1 MWGVFSV
8 RNIRIHFHGNTLQ
21 QVMAKGK
28 LVKFDGVEGRSK
40 SFLRQ
45 KVMSKDEDRII
56 VQCSKDFVDA
66 AMQVLD
72 KTEVFF
78 RKMKVGFSY

>member
-1 MWGVFSV
+1 ME
-8 RNIRIHFHGNTLQ
+8 
-21 QVMAKGK
+21 
-28 LVKFDGVEGRSK
+28 FDGVEGRSK
-40 SFLRQ
+40 SFARQ

-56 VQCSKDFVDA
+56 VQCSKDFDDA

>member
-1 MWGVFSV
+1 ME
-8 RNIRIHFHGNTLQ
+8 
-21 QVMAKGK
+21 
-28 LVKFDGVEGRSK
+28 FDGVEGRSK
-40 SFLRQ
+40 SFARQ

>member
-1 MWGVFSV
+1 
-8 RNIRIHFHGNTLQ
+8 
-21 QVMAKGK
+21 MAKVK

-56 VQCSKDFVDA
+56 VQCSKDFADA
-66 AMQVLD
+66 AMQLLD
-72 KTEVFF
+72 KTKVFF
-78 RKMKVGFSY
+78 RKMNVGFSY

>member
-1 MWGVFSV
+1 
-8 RNIRIHFHGNTLQ
+8 
-21 QVMAKGK
+21 
-28 LVKFDGVEGRSK
+28 
-40 SFLRQ
+40 
-45 KVMSKDEDRII
+45 MSKDEDRII